1 MEIVS
6 RELAIGDKI
15 ELKRINRH
23 HFNDE
28 GVISKKAE
36 DPERSF
42 ARVFFSAVNEA
53 NSLQHQADELEEK
66 MILYPEEINIHEVM
80 IASEKARLSVSLLK
94 TVVEK
99 AIRAYNDIVT
109 MR

>member
-1 MEIVS
+1 MNIVS
-6 RELAIGDKI
+6 REMAIGDKVF
-15 ELKRINRH
+15 LQRTDKM

-28 GVISKKAE
+28 GIIKKEME
-36 DPERSF
+36 DPEKSF
-42 ARVFFSAVNEA
+42 AGVFFKAVEEA
-53 NSLQHQADELEEK
+53 NSLQQEADELEEK
-66 MILYPEEINIHEVM
+66 MILYPEEVNIHEVM

-99 AIRAYNDIVT
+99 AIRAYTDIVT

>member
-6 RELAIGDKI
+6 REMAAGDKVT
-15 ELKRINRH
+15 LNRTH
-23 HFNDE
+23 KLHFSDE
-28 GVISKKAE
+28 GIIGKKVE
-36 DPERSF
+36 DPEKSF
-42 ARVFFSAVNEA
+42 AKIFFGAVEEA

-66 MILYPEEINIHEVM
+66 MILYPEEVNIHEVM
-80 IASEKARLSVSLLK
+80 IASEKARLSVTLLK